1 MAASP
6 SVVRFKPLLKL
17 RRAYGEDA
25 AELARIFTPARRSMP
40 DVPDIHSAAEDAAF
54 IKGVLLPEHTVWIAE
69 LEGVRVGMAAWRDDW
84 LTHLYVHPAHH
95 RRGIGDAL
103 LSEAKVQHPK
113 GLQLWVFQSN
123 TPARAFY
130 EARGFRCVELTDGRA
145 NEEGCP
151 DARYVWS
158 GKN

>member
-1 MAASP
+1 
-6 SVVRFKPLLKL
+6 
-17 RRAYGEDA
+17 
-25 AELARIFTPARRSMP
+25 MP
-40 DVPDIHSAAEDAAF
+40 GVPDHHSAAEDAAF
-54 IKGVLLPEHTVWIAE
+54 IKAALLPGHTVWVAE
-69 LEGVRVGMAAWRDDW
+69 LEGARVGMAAWRDDW
-84 LTHLYVHPAHH
+84 LTHLYVHPAYH

-103 LSEAKVQHPK
+103 LSEAKLQHPK

-151 DARYVWS
+151 DARYIWS